1 MSGRRS
7 IYALVARALR
17 PYALQIG
24 FSLYIPFVLFV
35 DGRITTIYEQ
45 YALGLLTFAVLFLA
59 ASLSPSAERRQ
70 VWLCVLVATGFEIF
84 GSLIWGLY
92 RYRFHNVPLYVP
104 PGHGLV
110 YLFGL
115 TWARLPVMA
124 RHGRLLNRLALAAA
138 TCWALAGLTVL
149 PALTGRLDVAGALC
163 LPWFALHLHV
173 APGDPRNQLRKL
185 ALGGCRALHAGTDRQ
200 PAVGHRRWVLRD
212 RRHCAVGCRR
222 AGQAGRAQPLAAPPA
237 GRSLAFP
244 PPALLHNLII
254 SI

>member
-163 LPWFALHLHV
+163 LPWFAWFVLRSPRAGLFTGIFVCTSLLEILGTSFGNWRWEAV
-173 APGDPRNQLRKL
+173 APYTLVPTGNPPSVIAGGYCVIDGTVLLVAAGLARLAGLNPLRRL
-185 ALGGCRALHAGTDRQ
+185 R
-200 PAVGHRRWVLRD
+200 PAEV
-212 RRHCAVGCRR
+212 
-222 AGQAGRAQPLAAPPA
+222 
-237 GRSLAFP
+237 
-244 PPALLHNLII
+244 
-254 SI
+254 